1 MKVATATF
9 PIAIGNPSKNI
20 EEILKLAKQAE
31 EDRISICVFPELSVT
46 GYTCGDLFFQTHLL
60 NETERAIE
68 HFRRKTQSY
77 WGIYILGIPFLF
89 QNQLYN
95 CAIVLQSGKIL
106 GIVPKQAIPNYNE
119 FYEKRYFISGKGI
132 HREQVRYANCD
143 TIFDAYMLFESD
155 SYRFGVE
162 ICEDLWTNIS
172 PSNVLTLKGAD
183 IICNLSASDEVIGK
197 DAFRRTLV
205 QAQSGKCICAYL
217 YVSAGMSESTSD
229 LVFSGHQIIAVNGS
243 VIKETK
249 WKEGNLIC
257 ADLDVERLQ
266 NDRRKMHSCVESL
279 IPLPEVTTVPF
290 VQDLEE
296 VLRPVSG
303 SAFPFVPP
311 EDEMEER
318 CAEILKIQ
326 ATGLATRM
334 KKSGIHK
341 AVIGISGGLDS
352 TLALLVTVQAMKENG
367 YPMKNIIGITMPGFG
382 TTNRTK
388 GNSLLLMEKLG
399 ITSRTI
405 PIVDACLQHY
415 KDIGHDPEVEDVTFE
430 NGQARERTQ
439 ILMDIANQENAL
451 VIGTGDLSELALG
464 WCTYNGDHMS
474 NYAVNIGVPKTLV
487 KYLVRAKEKE
497 YEGEE
502 VGKILHDILDTP
514 VSPELL
520 RPDKNGEIKQKTE
533 ESVGSYDLNDFFLYH
548 MIRNN
553 YAPKKIFQLAE
564 LVFHDRFTSEEIKES
579 LNRFYKRFFTQQFK
593 RNALPDGPKVGSV
606 ALSPRGDW
614 RMPSDGDFGS
624 FQL

>member
-1 MKVATATF
+1 
-9 PIAIGNPSKNI
+9 
-20 EEILKLAKQAE
+20 
-31 EDRISICVFPELSVT
+31 
-46 GYTCGDLFFQTHLL
+46 
-60 NETERAIE
+60 
-68 HFRRKTQSY
+68 
-77 WGIYILGIPFLF
+77 
-89 QNQLYN
+89 
-95 CAIVLQSGKIL
+95 
-106 GIVPKQAIPNYNE
+106 
-119 FYEKRYFISGKGI
+119 
-132 HREQVRYANCD
+132 
-143 TIFDAYMLFESD
+143 MLFESD

-205 QAQSGKCICAYL
+205 QAQSGKCICTYL

-243 VIKETK
+243 VIKEEK

-367 YPMKNIIGITMPGFG
+367 YPMGNIIGITMPGFG

-502 VGKILHDILDTP
+502 VERSCMTYWIPLSVQNYFAQT
-514 VSPELL
+514 
-520 RPDKNGEIKQKTE
+520 KTE
-533 ESVGSYDLNDFFLYH
+533 RSSRRQKRV
-548 MIRNN
+548 
-553 YAPKKIFQLAE
+553 
-564 LVFHDRFTSEEIKES
+564 LVLMT
-579 LNRFYKRFFTQQFK
+579 
-593 RNALPDGPKVGSV
+593 
-606 ALSPRGDW
+606 
-614 RMPSDGDFGS
+614 
-624 FQL
+624 